1 MIRRVFTDVPPDD
14 LAMMANAIAADNGTF
29 TPQTQEDGNLTLFAE
44 YPGNPPPEQQPG
56 PGAQQ
61 FPWMPIARDEVGVAE
76 GQGDPR
82 ISQYF
87 ATTTLGPQ
95 PSSVP
100 WCSAFVNFCVARGG
114 DTGTN
119 SALARSW
126 LTWGQNAASL
136 LPGCIVVLSRGS
148 PALGHVG
155 FYVGDDGQGSIRL
168 LGGNQH
174 NSVNISSFPKAN
186 ILGGR
191 IPASTAQVAT
201 PPAAS
206 ANPGGGFNLDGIT
219 VQRRAM
225 AMHIV
230 DAFAAQ
236 GFAKVQQATA
246 LANALAESG
255 LDPRKRNTASPEDS
269 VGLFQLNRNGGEGAG
284 HTVEDLMDPDR
295 NIAIVIAAVRRINAF
310 TTATS
315 LQQAVDAFVTFFERP
330 RDKPGAIAARL
341 ETAQRLMA

>member
-1 MIRRVFTDVPPDD
+1 MITRIFTDVPPDD
-14 LAMMANAIAADNGTF
+14 LAMMANAIAVDNGTF
-29 TPQTQEDGNLTLFAE
+29 TQQTQEDGNLTLFAE
-44 YPGNPPPEQQPG
+44 FPGDPPPEQRPPPG
-56 PGAQQ
+56 TRE
-61 FPWMPIARDEVGVAE
+61 FPWMPIAREQIGVSE
-76 GQGDPR
+76 GAGDAR

-100 WCSAFVNFCVARGG
+100 WCSAFVNFCVERSGG
-114 DTGTN
+114 TATN

-126 LTWGQNAASL
+126 LSWGQNSAGLS
-136 LPGCIVVLSRGS
+136 PGCVVVLSRGS

-186 ILGGR
+186 ILGRR
-191 IPASTAQVAT
+191 IPGSAARVAA
-201 PPAAS
+201 PPAPS
-206 ANPGGGFNLDGIT
+206 ANPGGGFNLDGIPA
-219 VQRRAM
+219 QRRSM
-225 AMHIV
+225 AMHII

-236 GFAKVQQATA
+236 GFGKVQQATA
-246 LANALAESG
+246 LANAVAESG
-255 LDPRKRNTASPEDS
+255 LDPRNRNTTPPEDS

-284 HTVEDLMDPDR
+284 HTVEELMDPDA
-295 NIAIVIAAVRRINAF
+295 NIALVIAAVKKIDAF
-310 TTATS
+310 GTAAS
-315 LQQAVDAFVTFFERP
+315 LRDAVDAFVRFFERP
-330 RDKPGAIAARL
+330 RDIPGEVAARL

>member
-1 MIRRVFTDVPPDD
+1 MITRIFIDVPPDD
-14 LAMMANAIAADNGTF
+14 LAMMANAIAVDNGTF
-29 TPQTQEDGNLTLFAE
+29 TQQTQEDGNVTLFAE
-44 YPGNPPPEQQPG
+44 YPGDPPPEQQPA
-56 PGAQQ
+56 PGVQQ

-76 GQGDPR
+76 GQGDQR

-155 FYVGDDGQGSIRL
+155 FYVGNDGQGSIRL

-174 NSVNISSFPKAN
+174 NAVNISSFPKAN
-186 ILGGR
+186 ILGRR
-191 IPASTAQVAT
+191 IPSSAPQLAA
-201 PPAAS
+201 PPAPS
-206 ANPGGGFNLDGIT
+206 ANPGSGFNLNEIPA
-219 VQRRAM
+219 QRRAM
-225 AMHIV
+225 AMHII
-230 DAFAAQ
+230 DSFAAA
-236 GFAKVQQATA
+236 GFSKVQQAAA
-246 LANALAESG
+246 LANAFAESK
-255 LDPRKRNTASPEDS
+255 LDPRAQSTTAREDS
-269 VGLFQLNRNGGEGAG
+269 VGLFQLNRIRGRGAN
-284 HTVEDLMDPDR
+284 HTAEELMDPDANLAIVIRDVR
-295 NIAIVIAAVRRINAF
+295 NIAEFVAAA
-310 TTATS
+310 S
-315 LQQAVDAFVTFFERP
+315 LKDAVDAFVQFFEAP
-330 RDKPGAIAARL
+330 ADIPGQS
-341 ETAQRLMA
+341 AQRLEIAQKLMA